1 MDARFR
7 WHGERFLYRPSD
19 HPEPTDPHAVLGVS
33 QSASFEEIKRAYRLL
48 IRRYHPYVYMN
59 STVSSGGGEKFQT
72 KRLINTLDKIHY
84 QDILNV
90 DEIVET

>member
-48 IRRYHPYVYMN
+48 IRRYHPDRVDPFLVPWATEKAQRLNEAYAMIR
-59 STVSSGGGEKFQT
+59 GE
-72 KRLINTLDKIHY
+72 R
-84 QDILNV
+84 
-90 DEIVET
+90 DENEF